1 MIGRTRIHLLNLS
14 TNGGLLSLI
23 NHSRLSTD
31 HLPRLIPFT
40 NNSNRVTPCP
50 PTSPPGR
57 SLWLRLLHVIEQ
69 REDHILRVNSLIR
82 LLGSHGF
89 LTDQYLLGPPIRFG
103 EVNPSDTVVY
113 RSAIHTR
120 QGFGVLVID
129 GHPLPIPMPSAKAWE
144 RVSAYTNDEFVSF
157 FHWRTLIKAKLLDC
171 LIPHLRHL
179 EYEIAKS
186 YLPR

>member
-1 MIGRTRIHLLNLS
+1 M
-14 TNGGLLSLI
+14 
-23 NHSRLSTD
+23 
-31 HLPRLIPFT
+31 
-40 NNSNRVTPCP
+40 P
-50 PTSPPGR
+50 PEITPGR
-57 SLWLRLLHVIEQ
+57 SFWLRLVHVIEQ
-69 REDHILRVNSLIR
+69 REEHILRVNSLIR

-120 QGFGVLVID
+120 QGYGALVTK
-129 GHPLPIPMPSAKAWE
+129 PLSSAKAWE
-144 RVSAYTNDEFVSF
+144 RVSAYTIDEFVSF
-157 FHWRTLIKAKLLDC
+157 FWWRTLIKAKLLDF

-179 EYEIAKS
+179 EHEIAKL

>member
-1 MIGRTRIHLLNLS
+1 MS
-14 TNGGLLSLI
+14 
-23 NHSRLSTD
+23 
-31 HLPRLIPFT
+31 FT
-40 NNSNRVTPCP
+40 NIPNRVTPMP
-50 PTSPPGR
+50 PNIPPGR

-69 REDHILRVNSLIR
+69 REDNILRANSLIR

-103 EVNPSDTVVY
+103 EVNPSETVVY

-120 QGFGVLVID
+120 QGYGALVTK
-129 GHPLPIPMPSAKAWE
+129 PLPSATAWE

-157 FHWRTLIKAKLLDC
+157 FRWRTLIKAKLLDC
-171 LIPHLRHL
+171 LIAHLRHL
-179 EYEIAKS
+179 EHEIAKT